1 MINQT
6 KWKEEEIDMI
16 LKGETDEYIMSMTG
30 RSVLVIQ
37 SKRYELTG
45 HYRSDYESPYKDMP
59 RDLSCGYCRTP
70 EAKEA
75 RIIILAKKLGVRLK
89 GVGR

>member
-6 KWKEEEIDMI
+6 KWKDEEIDMI

-30 RSVLVIQ
+30 RSVLAIQ

>member
-1 MINQT
+1 MTNQIKWT
-6 KWKEEEIDMI
+6 KWKEEEINMI

-30 RSVLVIQ
+30 RSVLAIQ

-45 HYRSDYESPYKDMP
+45 HYRSDYEPPYKDMP
-59 RDLSCGYCRTP
+59 RDVSCRTP
-70 EAKEA
+70 EAREA
-75 RIIILAKKLGVRLK
+75 RIIILANKLGVRLK

>member
-6 KWKEEEIDMI
+6 KWKEEERDMI

-30 RSVLVIQ
+30 RSVLAIQ

-45 HYRSDYESPYKDMP
+45 HYRADYAIF
-59 RDLSCGYCRTP
+59 CRTVKSIRKIFTKHSHFFLP
-70 EAKEA
+70 
-75 RIIILAKKLGVRLK
+75 RFYR
-89 GVGR
+89 